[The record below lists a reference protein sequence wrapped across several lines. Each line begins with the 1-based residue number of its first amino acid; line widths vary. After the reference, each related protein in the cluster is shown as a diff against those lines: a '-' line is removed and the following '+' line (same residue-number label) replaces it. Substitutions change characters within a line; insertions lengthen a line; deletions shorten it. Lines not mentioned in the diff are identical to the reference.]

1 MLFVILQWDLG
12 MCTSFVRS
20 ISDTDRGGWVCAG
33 LGLEAWYGLDEMKS
47 NGHMGWAGVQY
58 VSWSN
63 PGVWG

>member
-1 MLFVILQWDLG
+1 